1 MKAGWIK
8 LPFVDVIAD
17 ESGGNIK
24 TLQSEFLS
32 IGRFAVVDQGKDLI
46 SGYLD
51 DESRL
56 CKSLSPV
63 IVFGDHTRCLK
74 FIDFPFC
81 MGADGVKILRPKV
94 DADVK
99 YLYYYLRQLNLPNA
113 GYDRHFKYLKR
124 SDILLPPIAEQK
136 RIAEILD
143 RTQSLISK
151 RKEAIAKLDTLIQS
165 IFIEMFGDP
174 ITNSKGWTIQF
185 LKSFVFNVT
194 NGLTRRRKESDQ
206 GRDIV
211 LRLRDIRNGWIDFS
225 DVNRIS
231 LDSSE
236 RSRYETTVGNLLF
249 IRVNGNPDYV
259 GRCAI
264 FDGFS
269 EPVYFND
276 HIMRVKI
283 DQSKVNSKFLSF
295 LLNGERGK
303 KEIASYRKTSAGQH
317 TINQEGLNKITIP
330 VPPLPLQK
338 EFAQRVEA
346 VEKLKATH
354 RASLSQLEA
363 LFASLQHRAFRGE
376 L

>member
-1 MKAGWIK
+1 MISHKYLNEIC
-8 LPFVDVIAD
+8 
-17 ESGGNIK
+17 SIK
-24 TLQSEFLS
+24 TGKRDANHSVLDGQYPFFTCADKPIKSPTYSFDGDSIILPGNGANVGLVLYYSGKFEAYQRTYILSEFKNCNP
-32 IGRFAVVDQGKDLI
+32 R
-46 SGYLD
+46 Y
-51 DESRL
+51 
-56 CKSLSPV
+56 
-63 IVFGDHTRCLK
+63 VFHHLRC
-74 FIDFPFC
+74 FWTIANQFMQFGSATNYIR
-81 MGADGVKILRPKV
+81 MGNFETYKIP
-94 DADVK
+94 
-99 YLYYYLRQLNLPNA
+99 
-113 GYDRHFKYLKR
+113 
-124 SDILLPPIAEQK
+124 IPPITEQK

-354 RASLSQLEA
+354 LASLSQLQA

>member
-1 MKAGWIK
+1 
-8 LPFVDVIAD
+8 
-17 ESGGNIK
+17 
-24 TLQSEFLS
+24 
-32 IGRFAVVDQGKDLI
+32 
-46 SGYLD
+46 
-51 DESRL
+51 
-56 CKSLSPV
+56 
-63 IVFGDHTRCLK
+63 
-74 FIDFPFC
+74 
-81 MGADGVKILRPKV
+81 
-94 DADVK
+94 
-99 YLYYYLRQLNLPNA
+99 
-113 GYDRHFKYLKR
+113 
-124 SDILLPPIAEQK
+124 
-136 RIAEILD
+136 
-143 RTQSLISK
+143 
-151 RKEAIAKLDTLIQS
+151 
-165 IFIEMFGDP
+165 MFGDP

-338 EFAQRVEA
+338 EFTQRVEA

-354 RASLSQLEA
+354 LASLRQLQA